1 MVWVVWTTAVLVMTK
16 VVLVMTRMVLV
27 MTTVRRWN
35 DVMKHSLVSAM
46 ELCARA
52 KSAPVLVINKVDVL
66 AKDKYV
72 LPGGSTWQRASVDW
86 QCVSTCCCLSA
97 LVVHT
102 GCCMWLHGTACQCVP
117 VPSVRASGCQRVCL
131 SACRVCAC
139 AFELQYHCVP

>member
-1 MVWVVWTTAVLVMTK
+1 MVWVVWTTAVLVTTK

-27 MTTVRRWN
+27 MMLMAT
-35 DVMKHSLVSAM
+35 
-46 ELCARA
+46 CARA

-72 LPGGSTWQRASVDW
+72 LPGGSNWQRASVDW
-86 QCVSTCCCLSA
+86 QRVSTCCCLSA